1 MAVRKPVESSLYPRL
16 ARWLK
21 SRFGCFKVETNVGKS
36 LGRIDIAGLRDAGG
50 DLSGLVEMI
59 GIEVK
64 NGSQPFLKTC
74 GQARGYAV
82 YAHRVY
88 VADYRSDGFS
98 LDEQDVAS
106 ALGVGLIQI
115 RQQGCTEVLSS
126 PRYQPLDGHYLPLV
140 ERMGYGFCVFCQCC
154 FATGNTGRRGFNQTR
169 LTRKSI
175 LKALEN
181 DRGMMF
187 WNHEAGER
195 KLGARSGGTHERRYL
210 CPDCVCAIAG
220 K

>member
-1 MAVRKPVESSLYPRL
+1 M
-16 ARWLK
+16 K
-21 SRFGCFKVETNVGKS
+21 SRFGCFKVDTNVGKS

-74 GQARGYAV
+74 GQARGYSV
-82 YAHRVY
+82 YAHRVF
-88 VADYRSDGFS
+88 VADYRADGFS

-115 RQQGCTEVLSS
+115 RRQGCKEVLSS
-126 PRYQPLDGHYLPLV
+126 PRYEPLEGYYLPLV
-140 ERMGYGFCVFCQCC
+140 ERMGYGFCVFCKCC
-154 FATGNTGRRGFNQTR
+154 FATGNTGRRGYDQTR
-169 LTRKSI
+169 LTRRSI
-175 LKALEN
+175 LNAVEH
-181 DRGMMF
+181 DRGLMF
-187 WNHEAGER
+187 WNYEAGKRKLGER
-195 KLGARSGGTHERRYL
+195 KGTSHERRYL
-210 CPDCVCAIAG
+210 CPECVQAIAR